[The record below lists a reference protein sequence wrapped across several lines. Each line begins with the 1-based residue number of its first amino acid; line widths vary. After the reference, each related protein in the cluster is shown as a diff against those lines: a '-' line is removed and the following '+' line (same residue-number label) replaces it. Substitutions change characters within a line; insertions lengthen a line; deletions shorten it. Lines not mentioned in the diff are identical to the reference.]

1 MTTITYSLLLKPLKQ
16 NLKGVAVGKRFVALV
31 AVIEHLEAKWF
42 LLLYYFNIYYVA
54 YIDLVGTLTHARRD
68 QRCTLHPL
76 IGLYLSLLPLI
87 EVISWAIEARSL
99 SPVIESSTPMAL
111 RSLSRFVCTV
121 VLVISLLSVTNR
133 GKYVR
138 REGVCWHGAGLIQH
152 SGKKIKLRWQSLM
165 FRAVHRSFILCW
177 NYRERLHNLGGLV
190 HMLEMS
196 RHGWLIPYDTWS
208 GWAVSTQFALLLCS
222 SYSGSRELVQLL
234 PQLNHSAHSH
244 THTRTHTA
252 VDY

>member
-1 MTTITYSLLLKPLKQ
+1 M
-16 NLKGVAVGKRFVALV
+16 
-31 AVIEHLEAKWF
+31 
-42 LLLYYFNIYYVA
+42 
-54 YIDLVGTLTHARRD
+54 GTLTHARRD

-152 SGKKIKLRWQSLM
+152 SGKKIKLR
-165 FRAVHRSFILCW
+165 
-177 NYRERLHNLGGLV
+177 
-190 HMLEMS
+190 
-196 RHGWLIPYDTWS
+196 
-208 GWAVSTQFALLLCS
+208 
-222 SYSGSRELVQLL
+222 
-234 PQLNHSAHSH
+234 
-244 THTRTHTA
+244 
-252 VDY
+252 